1 MCSADLLSPPA
12 ARHTSTATSISRRG
26 TLSPSLPIPPP
37 LLIRS
42 METKTVSPQMRAY
55 PIPSEPSRDSQFY
68 CSKIGGEFRS
78 LHGWFSCSVASMKIS
93 VDGED
98 KNVNNQPP
106 NHALS
111 MEEDMEK
118 VICCKTDGKAW
129 KCKKETSR
137 GHPLC
142 EHHLAQIRTYNSL
155 AHPLSGKKSVA
166 APEKAAASTRRPRL
180 KKSGS
185 NSNLNPNPQE
195 FYYYSGFGP
204 RWGKK
209 RGSNNPVNNNNKVRL
224 QEFEEGAAPSSSSSQ
239 IDHDLCDYV
248 EDDYD
253 EEEDEFGKKRGRK
266 PIKARSLKSL
276 M

>member
-1 MCSADLLSPPA
+1 MRIRKHAKLVGGVMCSADLLSPPA
-12 ARHTSTATSISRRG
+12 ARHISCHLNQSPWDAISFPPDSASSPYQVDGDEDSFTANASLSDSIG
-26 TLSPSLPIPPP
+26 AV
-37 LLIRS
+37 
-42 METKTVSPQMRAY
+42 E
-55 PIPSEPSRDSQFY
+55 
-68 CSKIGGEFRS
+68 
-78 LHGWFSCSVASMKIS
+78 SVASMKIS

-111 MEEDMEK
+111 TEEDMEK

-142 EHHLAQIRTYNSL
+142 DHHLAQIRTYNSL
-155 AHPLSGKKSVA
+155 AHPLPGRKSVA
-166 APEKAAASTRRPRL
+166 APEKAAAPTRRPRL

-224 QEFEEGAAPSSSSSQ
+224 QEFEVGAAPSSSSSQ

>member
-1 MCSADLLSPPA
+1 MRIRKHAKLIGVMCSADLLSPPA
-12 ARHTSTATSISRRG
+12 ARHISCHLNQSPWDAISFPPDSASSPYQVDGDEDNFTANASFSDSTGAV
-26 TLSPSLPIPPP
+26 
-37 LLIRS
+37 
-42 METKTVSPQMRAY
+42 E
-55 PIPSEPSRDSQFY
+55 
-68 CSKIGGEFRS
+68 
-78 LHGWFSCSVASMKIS
+78 SVASMKIS

-98 KNVNNQPP
+98 KNVNSQPP
-106 NHALS
+106 NQALS

-129 KCKKETSR
+129 KCKKEASQ

-155 AHPLSGKKSVA
+155 AHPYSGKKSEA
-166 APEKAAASTRRPRL
+166 SPPEKAAATTRRPRL
-180 KKSGS
+180 KKAGS
-185 NSNLNPNPQE
+185 NPNPHE

-204 RWGKK
+204 RWGKR
-209 RGSNNPVNNNNKVRL
+209 RGSNNVPSNNNRVGL
-224 QEFEEGAAPSSSSSQ
+224 QEVEDCVAQAVASSSQ
-239 IDHDLCDYV
+239 IGNDLCDYV

-253 EEEDEFGKKRGRK
+253 DEEDEFGKKRGRK